1 MISDLYLG
9 NSAGVL
15 LVSRNKLQ
23 DRIRLANVETKHAE
37 QFNNLLRYVFQVT
50 NRDLQIFG
58 WENREITQ
66 AKLPVLKYADV
77 VGWFD
82 GDKLISQLAVYPF
95 QVNIFGRIYEMGGL
109 TGVGT
114 YPEYA
119 NLGLMNK
126 LMLHALTKMR
136 GRKQSISYLFPYSI
150 PYYRRKGWEI
160 ITDKI
165 SFEVPDTQLPKT
177 KKVPGNVE
185 RVTIEHP
192 DIKEIYDQF
201 SMQHHGAMLRNKLAW
216 EEYLRWDLDEM
227 TVGIYY
233 NNEDLPTGYLLYWVA
248 EEIFYIKEMVY
259 INEEA
264 RVGLWNFISAHF
276 SMITLV
282 KGDIYKGEPLFFV
295 LDDGD
300 IKETIAPYFM
310 ARIVDVQ
317 LFIEQYPFK
326 KQDKDGCLIFTLSDP
341 MLEWNRGTFTLNV
354 DKDGTGVLHAG
365 GTNPSLLIDI
375 PTLTTMLMGYKRPTY
390 LARIGRIQADEAT
403 VQFLEGLIRPEH
415 PYFSDY
421 F

>member
-1 MISDLYLG
+1 M
-9 NSAGVL
+9 
-15 LVSRNKLQ
+15 SRSKLQ

-95 QVNIFGRIYEMGGL
+95 QVNIFGHIYEMGGL

-136 GRKQSISYLFPYSI
+136 DRKQSISYLYPYSI

-165 SFEVPDTQLPKT
+165 SFEVPDTQLPKMRN
-177 KKVPGNVE
+177 VPGNVE
-185 RVTIEHP
+185 RVSIEHP
-192 DIKEIYDQF
+192 DIKVIYDQF
-201 SMQHHGAMLRNKLAW
+201 AVQHHGAMIRNELAW
-216 EEYLRWDLDEM
+216 EEYLRWDLDDM

-233 NNEDLPTGYLLYWVA
+233 NNNDEPMGYLLYWVA

-259 INEEA
+259 IVEEA
-264 RVGLWNFISAHF
+264 RTGLWNFISAHF
-276 SMITLV
+276 SMIKLV
-282 KGDIYKGEPLFFV
+282 KGDIYKGEPLSFI

-310 ARIVDVQ
+310 ARIVDVR

-326 KQDKDGCLIFTLSDP
+326 RQDKDCELIFNLSDP
-341 MLEWNRGTFTLNV
+341 MLEWNRGTFSLTV
-354 DKDGTGVLHAG
+354 DKEGKGTLREG
-365 GTNPSLLIDI
+365 GLNPSLTIDI

-390 LARIGRIQADEAT
+390 LARIGRIQTDEAT
-403 VQFLEGLIRPEH
+403 IHLLEGLIRPEH

>member
-15 LVSRNKLQ
+15 IVSRNKLQ

-136 GRKQSISYLFPYSI
+136 AAS
-150 PYYRRKGWEI
+150 
-160 ITDKI
+160 
-165 SFEVPDTQLPKT
+165 
-177 KKVPGNVE
+177 N
-185 RVTIEHP
+185 
-192 DIKEIYDQF
+192 
-201 SMQHHGAMLRNKLAW
+201 
-216 EEYLRWDLDEM
+216 
-227 TVGIYY
+227 
-233 NNEDLPTGYLLYWVA
+233 
-248 EEIFYIKEMVY
+248 
-259 INEEA
+259 
-264 RVGLWNFISAHF
+264 
-276 SMITLV
+276 
-282 KGDIYKGEPLFFV
+282 
-295 LDDGD
+295 
-300 IKETIAPYFM
+300 
-310 ARIVDVQ
+310 
-317 LFIEQYPFK
+317 
-326 KQDKDGCLIFTLSDP
+326 
-341 MLEWNRGTFTLNV
+341 
-354 DKDGTGVLHAG
+354 
-365 GTNPSLLIDI
+365 
-375 PTLTTMLMGYKRPTY
+375 
-390 LARIGRIQADEAT
+390 
-403 VQFLEGLIRPEH
+403 QFLI
-415 PYFSDY
+415 YFRILFRIIGGKAGRSLPIKSHLK
-421 F
+421 FRIPSCRKLKKFLETWNG

>member
-282 KGDIYKGEPLFFV
+282 KGDIYKGEPLSFV

-403 VQFLEGLIRPEH
+403 VQLWKG
-415 PYFSDY
+415 
-421 F
+421 

>member
-1 MISDLYLG
+1 MIRS
-9 NSAGVL
+9 
-15 LVSRNKLQ
+15 KLQ

-37 QFNNLLRYVFQVT
+37 QFNKLLRYVFQVT
-50 NRDLQIFG
+50 NRDLQTFG

-77 VGWFD
+77 LGWFD

-136 GRKQSISYLFPYSI
+136 GRKQSISYLYPYSI

-165 SFEVPDTQLPKT
+165 SFEIPDTQLPK
-177 KKVPGNVE
+177 KRIVPGNVE
-185 RVTIEHP
+185 RVNIEHP
-192 DIKEIYDQF
+192 DIKVIYEQF
-201 SMQHHGAMLRNKLAW
+201 ALQHHGAMLRNKLAW
-216 EEYLRWDLDEM
+216 EEYLRWDLDDM

-233 NNEDLPTGYLLYWVA
+233 DYNDLPMGYLLYWIA

-264 RVGLWNFISAHF
+264 RTGLWNFISAHF
-276 SMITLV
+276 SMIKLV
-282 KGDIYKGEPLFFV
+282 KGDIYKDEPLSFI

-300 IKETIAPYFM
+300 IKETISPYFM
-310 ARIVDVQ
+310 ARIVDVE
-317 LFIEQYPFK
+317 LFIEQYPFI
-326 KQDKDGCLIFTLSDP
+326 KQDKECELVLTLSDP
-341 MLEWNRGTFTLNV
+341 MLEWNQGTFTLTVNL
-354 DKDGTGVLHAG
+354 TGAG
-365 GTNPSLLIDI
+365 GLRKGGINPTLILDI

-390 LARIGRIQADEAT
+390 LARIGRIQSDEGT
-403 VQFLEGLIRPEH
+403 IDLLERLIKQEH

>member
-1 MISDLYLG
+1 M
-9 NSAGVL
+9 
-15 LVSRNKLQ
+15 SRNKLQ

-66 AKLPVLKYADV
+66 AKLSVLKYADV

-282 KGDIYKGEPLFFV
+282 KGDIYKGEPLSFV